1 MYSILYLLYFQTY
14 RKKICFQLQWD
25 ESKSTRI
32 TIQEV
37 LIEAQKQIEKAFLE
51 QRQWGQHPYSLSID
65 LINTTI
71 CNLVTQGILIL
82 HENQNLYLVNKI
94 EIIQILAQLQNLSLK
109 RPLGSYLNAI
119 LLPLLP
125 PPVSAKL

>member
-1 MYSILYLLYFQTY
+1 M
-14 RKKICFQLQWD
+14 
-25 ESKSTRI
+25 
-32 TIQEV
+32 
-37 LIEAQKQIEKAFLE
+37 IEAQKQIEKAFLE
-51 QRQWGQHPYSLSID
+51 QHQWGQHPYSLSID

-82 HENQNLYLVNKI
+82 HENRNLYLVNKI